1 MPTRLQTHGAN
12 TVELSVEWTFPSGY
26 VGSGKETNRI
36 CEISFLQS
44 KYHLFRASFLSSI
57 YNSCLLISKYMK
69 KYTTVCVKILRGL
82 EKKKK
87 LQLLLRFIYY
97 SSPIAIFENKKV
109 KHLHEKKYLKLNI
122 SNCLTKTYI
131 PFLIFCY
138 LWEHVKQGSNHD
150 YTYLTYLDVSLN

>member
-12 TVELSVEWTFPSGY
+12 TVELSAEWTFPSGY

-87 LQLLLRFIYY
+87 TTTSFKVYLLQLSY
-97 SSPIAIFENKKV
+97 SDLWEQESKASPWKKV
-109 KHLHEKKYLKLNI
+109 FEAEHLQLFNKDLYSFPNLLLFMRT
-122 SNCLTKTYI
+122 CKTR
-131 PFLIFCY
+131 
-138 LWEHVKQGSNHD
+138 Q
-150 YTYLTYLDVSLN
+150 